1 MRVVYSL
8 MMILLV
14 LLLVGFLITN
24 PDQRVSIT
32 VVNTEYPDVS
42 LVMALFVALALGA
55 ALTAVVG
62 IIEGATIRLSNRR
75 LRREIQRLEAE
86 NSVLRSQSTSL
97 DPPSE
102 GAPPPGGVPE
112 RPRPRPREAG
122 SSYRPSAP
130 VYDQNAIDPA
140 TRGD

>member
-32 VVNTEYPDVS
+32 LVNTEYPDVS
-42 LVMALFVALALGA
+42 LVMALFVALAIGA

-86 NSVLRSQSTSL
+86 NGVLRSQSTSL
-97 DPPSE
+97 DLPPE
-102 GAPPPGGVPE
+102 EPPPPGGGPV
-112 RPRPRPREAG
+112 RPHRREAG

-130 VYDQNAIDPA
+130 VYDQNAVDPA

>member
-32 VVNTEYPDVS
+32 VVNTEYLDVS
-42 LVMALFVALALGA
+42 LVMALFVSLALGA

-86 NSVLRSQSTSL
+86 NSVLRSQSASVDL
-97 DPPSE
+97 SSEESPSS
-102 GAPPPGGVPE
+102 GGGPG
-112 RPRPRPREAG
+112 RPRPRERERG

-130 VYDQNAIDPA
+130 VYDHNAIDPA

>member
-32 VVNTEYPDVS
+32 VVNTEYLDVS
-42 LVMALFVALALGA
+42 LVMALFVSLALGA

-86 NSVLRSQSTSL
+86 NSVLRSQSASVEL
-97 DPPSE
+97 SSEESPSS
-102 GAPPPGGVPE
+102 GGGPG
-112 RPRPRPREAG
+112 RPRPRDGG

-130 VYDQNAIDPA
+130 VYDHNAIDPA